1 MRWPASSPRPFD
13 TARCA
18 TMSRWRSTAPGT
30 CSLPAA
36 NLISCVAVASRQKR
50 KVPCVCSSILIT
62 SLLERFVRKENWGA
76 EAHHTNDRAGT
87 RGPVDHIPV
96 HAHQDSRRKQ
106 KREADRAAEQQCTCK
121 PFLFLLAPER
131 MVL

>member
-18 TMSRWRSTAPGT
+18 TRSRWRAPALGT

-62 SLLERFVRKENWGA
+62 SLLEGFVRKENWSA
-76 EAHHTNDRAGT
+76 ETHHTNDRAGT
-87 RGPVDHIPV
+87 RGPKDHIPV
-96 HAHQDSRRKQ
+96 HAHQDSRREQTRK
-106 KREADRAAEQQCTCK
+106 ADRAAEQQSTRK
-121 PFLFLLAPER
+121 PLLFLLAPER